1 MHLGIDKKIYYSIS
15 KHKICSHLYHIHQH
29 KFMQSQF
36 LQLNIFNYK
45 KINKDIRIIKEVLQL
60 LASLHAYNLADTV
73 LIDRY

>member
-1 MHLGIDKKIYYSIS
+1 
-15 KHKICSHLYHIHQH
+15 
-29 KFMQSQF
+29 MQSQF

-73 LIDRY
+73 LTDRY